1 MTPCYITAP
10 YCSGSLELKCALH
23 PNILYSILSKK
34 GAWLSEETKQPEG
47 TFDRTRGQPRMVC
60 GAISRGFRLWYVIQ
74 ANSFC
79 LIRSQIFK
87 RQLSLEAT
95 FYIQNSRENSLKPG
109 PSHSTKGR
117 VNRSC
122 LKRFLRVTH
131 CWRVPGT
138 SVLSGRAI

>member
-10 YCSGSLELKCALH
+10 YCSGSLEL
-23 PNILYSILSKK
+23 NILYSILSKK
-34 GAWLSEETKQPEG
+34 GVWLSEETKQTEG
-47 TFDRTRGQPRMVC
+47 TFDRIRGQPCMVC
-60 GAISRGFRLWYVIQ
+60 GAISRGFCLWYVIQ

-109 PSHSTKGR
+109 LSHSTKGM

-122 LKRFLRVTH
+122 LKRFLRVSH
-131 CWRVPGT
+131 CWRVPET
-138 SVLSGRAI
+138 SVLSGRAV